1 MDKPSKIDLYVNK
14 LEERQRE
21 HYERKVMLIKKI
33 KAWLEHEVKENNKY
47 TYDDYNNFDDL
58 DVYLF
63 RGRSECASGL
73 LNQIEKWE
81 NENVNK

>member
-1 MDKPSKIDLYVNK
+1 MEKKTNINEFMDK
-14 LEERQRE
+14 LEQRNSE
-21 HYERKVMLIKKI
+21 AIKKKFELIKKI

-73 LNQIEKWE
+73 LKQINKWE
-81 NENVNK
+81 KE